1 MSWGGSGGIGSR
13 ILPAIVF
20 ILFVLLGPW
29 SGLWK

>member
-1 MSWGGSGGIGSR
+1 MSWGGSGKGGRLI
-13 ILPAIVF
+13 PAILF